1 MTEPNMITPLNILAT
16 YMKMI
21 GSEPKNVDQKDL
33 ISLMRIPNDQLLILE
48 SQMKEECLVT
58 MQKVTER
65 FIKNYL
71 LTINSPLTVNWEARD
86 VNSTHMQ

>member
-16 YMKMI
+16 YMKMT
-21 GSEPKNVDQKDL
+21 GSEPENVNQEEL

-48 SQMKEECLVT
+48 SQIKEECLVT
-58 MQKVTER
+58 IHKVTER